1 MMKLCARN
9 QVEDKIVSVWPGAK
23 VMAMGLLLAVTPAA
37 PSFGQALGELSLQ
50 GHIAHPHKFS
60 LAELEAM
67 PAVTVATNYAM
78 AHGPRQASYTGAL
91 LWTLLDRAGL
101 IDDPGAKTH
110 LQHVILA
117 RGSDGYAVVLAL
129 GELDPALEGK
139 PVIIAY
145 EQDGK
150 PIGRLKLV
158 VPGDKRP
165 ARAVRDLVTIE
176 AE

>member
-1 MMKLCARN
+1 
-9 QVEDKIVSVWPGAK
+9 
-23 VMAMGLLLAVTPAA
+23 MAMGLLLAVMPAA
-37 PSFGQALGELSLQ
+37 ASFGQEPRELSLQ
-50 GHIAHPHKFS
+50 GHIAHPHRFS
-60 LAELEAM
+60 LSELEAM
-67 PAVTVATNYAM
+67 PAVTVSTDYAAT
-78 AHGPRQASYTGAL
+78 HGLRQASYTGAL

-101 IDDPGAKTH
+101 IDASGTKTH

-129 GELDPALEGK
+129 GELDPAIEGK

-150 PIGRLKLV
+150 PIGGLRLI
-158 VPGDKRP
+158 VPDDKRP
-165 ARAVRDLVTIE
+165 ARAVKNLVTIE